1 MVEAKFE
8 DDPLTT
14 WDIKYCNLHA
24 TTSKNYAQTNSKI
37 VKEMYEIS
45 SGSTM
50 KIL

>member
-24 TTSKNYAQTNSKI
+24 TTSENYAQINSKI